1 MPRARQKAA
10 GSIPAAAAAGQAAA
24 SRSSVDATT
33 YDWARSAAIS
43 KESRLGPQLSYEAKL
58 MQGFVRAG
66 RQGNLPLE
74 RLSVNDARLL
84 SQADLSPADMHF
96 VHKGIMSSGLESP
109 DFESQLTGDEARVF
123 GRIKSGGSSIYDL
136 DVGPGSLFDRFI
148 AQSEGVEGESGEPG
162 KIWVAWEDAAD
173 DAGNPYKRK
182 LYEAYNDQFG
192 NPTAGH
198 GVLVT
203 KDLMRLNKNKTPGAE
218 NDRSKAV
225 FYAEDIDRVQQERV
239 ENARKDVK
247 QAFPL
252 ADFLGDARQAV
263 LMDMGYTMGLAKLL
277 EFKKLKEYAADGD
290 FWSAGL
296 EIIRAKRS
304 NQTGARSLLN
314 ALIFCTNGDPSL
326 TGDKVLEDF
335 KRDLTAAY
343 EEQKRT
349 DKSKTYVEVMEEMYR
364 QKARELGYG
373 PKTE

>member
-1 MPRARQKAA
+1 M
-10 GSIPAAAAAGQAAA
+10 
-24 SRSSVDATT
+24 
-33 YDWARSAAIS
+33 
-43 KESRLGPQLSYEAKL
+43 
-58 MQGFVRAG
+58 
-66 RQGNLPLE
+66 
-74 RLSVNDARLL
+74 
-84 SQADLSPADMHF
+84 
-96 VHKGIMSSGLESP
+96 
-109 DFESQLTGDEARVF
+109 
-123 GRIKSGGSSIYDL
+123 

-326 TGDKVLEDF
+326 TGDKVLERYKDM
-335 KRDLTAAY
+335 LTDRYQEEKKNDESITYIQIMEKLYTEEAA
-343 EEQKRT
+343 R
-349 DKSKTYVEVMEEMYR
+349 
-364 QKARELGYG
+364 LGYG
-373 PKTE
+373 PGTE